1 MSPEEIAR
9 YNRMMYIRDYRRK
22 EKENE
27 IIYIKKDT
35 VRIQNVYD
43 RKFPTQSRKKT
54 AENRFPS
61 NGSTQCV
68 YFDPLKIT
76 GIVRASNFCTV
87 PSSSSTQVNPHV

>member
-35 VRIQNVYD
+35 VRIQNVY
-43 RKFPTQSRKKT
+43 
-54 AENRFPS
+54 
-61 NGSTQCV
+61 
-68 YFDPLKIT
+68 
-76 GIVRASNFCTV
+76 
-87 PSSSSTQVNPHV
+87 